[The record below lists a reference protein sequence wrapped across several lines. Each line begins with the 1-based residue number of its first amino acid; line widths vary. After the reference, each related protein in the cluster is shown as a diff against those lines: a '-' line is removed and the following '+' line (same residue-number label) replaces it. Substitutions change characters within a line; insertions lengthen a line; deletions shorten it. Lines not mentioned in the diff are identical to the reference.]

1 MSERVVP
8 APPEGFVRVRM
19 DVAYDGTAFHGFAAN
34 DGVRTV
40 QGELETAL
48 TTVLRHPVAV
58 TCAGRTDAG
67 VHARGQVVSFDADR
81 ARLDPGGLARAV
93 DKMVADDVAVTGVA
107 VAADDFDARFSC
119 TGRTYRYHVLDRPV
133 RDPLL
138 RHLTWHVRDRLEV
151 AAMRQACDQVIG
163 RHDFT
168 SFSKRNRSRPDESFV
183 REVRQAGWTRRGDVV
198 RFEITA
204 NAFTHQM
211 VRSLVGAMVEV
222 GRGRRRAVD
231 VGEMV
236 RAADRA
242 AVPSPAPARGLVLWR
257 AHYG

>member
-1 MSERVVP
+1 MSERVAP
-8 APPEGFVRVRM
+8 APPEGFVRIRM
-19 DVAYDGTAFHGFAAN
+19 GVAYDGTAFHGFAAN

-40 QGELETAL
+40 QGELEAAL
-48 TTVLRHPVAV
+48 ATVLRHPVSI

-67 VHARGQVVSFDADR
+67 VHARGQVVSFDAD
-81 ARLDPGGLARAV
+81 AERLDPATLGRAV
-93 DKMVADDVAVTGVA
+93 DRMVADDLAVTGVA
-107 VAADDFDARFSC
+107 AVGDDFDARFSC
-119 TGRTYRYHVLDRPV
+119 TGRTYRYHVLDRPI

-138 RHLTWHVRDRLEV
+138 RHLTWHVRDRLDV

-183 REVRQAGWTRRGDVV
+183 RHVRDATWSRRGDVV

-231 VGEMV
+231 MGAMI
-236 RAADRA
+236 RAADRS
-242 AVPSPAPARGLVLWR
+242 AVPSPAPPRGLVLWR
-257 AHYG
+257 AHYD